1 MIEWIWTL
9 TLGFISV
16 GFVAAFLR
24 LARGPRLADR
34 VVALDLMSVIAM
46 GYIIVYA
53 VRFQQPAFFDVAII
67 LALITF
73 LATAAFAFYLE
84 RRAQ

>member
-1 MIEWIWTL
+1 MMEIVWVL
-9 TLGFISV
+9 TLAMISA
-16 GFVAAFLR
+16 GFVAAFVR

-34 VVALDLMSVIAM
+34 VVALDLMSVLAM

-53 VRFQQPAFFDVAII
+53 VRYQQPAFFDVAII

-84 RRAQ
+84 RRA

>member
-1 MIEWIWTL
+1 MMEIVWIL
-9 TLGFISV
+9 TLAMISA
-16 GFVAAFLR
+16 GFVAAFVR

-34 VVALDLMSVIAM
+34 VVALDLMSILAM

-53 VRFQQPAFFDVAII
+53 VRYQQPAFFDVAII

-84 RRAQ
+84 RRA